1 MLAPAPHPAETQRLL
16 ELHQLCLLDTAPEHR
31 FDRVTRLARR
41 LFDVDFALVSLVD
54 AERQW
59 FKSKQGLAVSE
70 TGRDVSFC
78 GHAILQEQ
86 VLVVEDALRD
96 PRFADNPLVTGAP
109 HIRFYAGVPV
119 KGPAGH
125 PVGTLCVIGIRPRR
139 FSAEDDAALRDLG
152 ELVEAEL
159 GATSLARSRR
169 AALLSEARLGAVI
182 DNIHDGIIT
191 TDADGAIASINRAA
205 LRIFD
210 YPADELIGRSVLQ
223 LMPEP
228 FRSQHGPALSA
239 FLSDSA
245 ARSDGADRTV
255 SGRRRDGDVF
265 PMELAISAFSCA
277 GQRGYAGIVRDVS
290 DARRRQRELLA
301 ATRDAELAAQAKGD
315 FLANMSHEIRSPLNA
330 ILGLSHLLGTT
341 PLSADQRGYLDMVA
355 SSGQSL
361 LAILNDI
368 LDFSKIEAGQM
379 ALAPAPVLLS
389 ELLRPLAT
397 MMSVTAGDKDLE
409 LLIGVAPGVPPA
421 YVGDPLR
428 LHQVLLNLL
437 ANAIKFTERG
447 AVTLLVDCPA
457 RRDSSAALRF
467 RVRDSGIGI
476 SAEQQGR
483 LFQAFTQADTSTTRR
498 FGGTG
503 LGLSIA
509 HRLATMMG
517 GTITVDSELGR
528 GSEFCFALD
537 LPLAPDGAVATAA
550 PPCDAGLRVLL
561 AGDHA
566 GANGHLADMVA
577 PWRWSLTEAGSGTQ
591 ALALLLAAAGDGRAY
606 DLLLVDGN
614 SAAVDAPALLRALQD
629 APPAGGR
636 PLTILMANAYARG
649 KLVQAGA
656 PGIDASLTKPAIAA
670 NLLHALAQAR
680 ALRRDGAAGPGASG
694 PPAARQRVAG
704 RFLLVEDNLLNQIVA
719 SGLLRRAGAEV
730 DIAANG
736 QRALELLRAAP
747 RRYQMVLM
755 DVQMPV
761 MDGMQATRAIRQ
773 QLALTLPVI
782 AMTAGVL
789 DNERRQ
795 CLDAGMSDF
804 IAKPLDLD
812 AMFATIARHL
822 PASTPPGPPT
832 AARGPQAPAD
842 DAVFD
847 VEQLCPA
854 DEPGTNAGMVDL
866 IARILAEAQ
875 VSFDTANAAW
885 RGGDPLL
892 AAQTLHAMR
901 GNIGALGASRF
912 VRASRL
918 AEAALAEQPAELIT
932 PLFDDAGAALA
943 EALAAGAAWL
953 AGKRAPIP

>member
-1 MLAPAPHPAETQRLL
+1 MIATATSYACPCPPPRRNATPARTAPAVPARHGARAPLRPRHPPRAAPVRRGFCPRLAGRRRAPVVQIQAGPGRVRNRPRCVVLRPRHLAGAGAGGRRRAARPALRRQPAGDGRAAHPLLRRRAGQGAGWPSGGHAVRDRHPAAPLQRRGRRGAARPRRTGRGRAGRDLAGPLAPGRAAQR
-16 ELHQLCLLDTAPEHR
+16 
-31 FDRVTRLARR
+31 
-41 LFDVDFALVSLVD
+41 
-54 AERQW
+54 
-59 FKSKQGLAVSE
+59 
-70 TGRDVSFC
+70 
-78 GHAILQEQ
+78 
-86 VLVVEDALRD
+86 
-96 PRFADNPLVTGAP
+96 
-109 HIRFYAGVPV
+109 
-119 KGPAGH
+119 GPAGRGH
-125 PVGTLCVIGIRPRR
+125 RQHPRR
-139 FSAEDDAALRDLG
+139 HHHH
-152 ELVEAEL
+152 
-159 GATSLARSRR
+159 
-169 AALLSEARLGAVI
+169 RLGRR
-182 DNIHDGIIT
+182 DRLHQP
-191 TDADGAIASINRAA
+191 R
-205 LRIFD
+205 R
-210 YPADELIGRSVLQ
+210 
-223 LMPEP
+223 
-228 FRSQHGPALSA
+228 
-239 FLSDSA
+239 A

-265 PMELAISAFSCA
+265 PMELAISAFSCV

-517 GTITVDSELGR
+517 GTIKVDSELGR
-528 GSEFCFALD
+528 GSEFFFELD
-537 LPLAPDGAVATAA
+537 LPLAPDGAVAPAA

-566 GANGHLADMVA
+566 GANSHLADMVA

-680 ALRRDGAAGPGASG
+680 TLRRDGAAGPGASG
-694 PPAARQRVAG
+694 PPAARHRVAG

-736 QRALELLRAAP
+736 QQALELLRAAP
-747 RRYQMVLM
+747 QRYQMVLM

-761 MDGMQATRAIRQ
+761 MDGIQATRAIRQ

-812 AMFATIARHL
+812 AMFATLARHL

-875 VSFDTANAAW
+875 AGFDTANAAW

-892 AAQTLHAMR
+892 AARTLHAMR

-953 AGKRAPIP
+953 AGKRAPIL